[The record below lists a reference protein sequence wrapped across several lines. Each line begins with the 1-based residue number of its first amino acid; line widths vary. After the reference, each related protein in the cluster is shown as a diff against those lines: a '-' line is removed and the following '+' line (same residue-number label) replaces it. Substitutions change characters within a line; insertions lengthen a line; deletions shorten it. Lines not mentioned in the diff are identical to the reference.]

1 MHFKFC
7 EVMLAFKLSEC
18 RRGSYYIALAANV
31 INIFLI
37 HSILGN
43 EEKPAAYELHLCVK
57 DYCFAREDRII
68 GMTVIQLK
76 GIVEKGNCA
85 SWYPLTKNIFMDET
99 GLTILRILSQRSND
113 EVSKEFVKLK
123 SDTRSPEEV

>member
-1 MHFKFC
+1 MSLVLH
-7 EVMLAFKLSEC
+7 
-18 RRGSYYIALAANV
+18 
-31 INIFLI
+31 LI
-37 HSILGN
+37 HSSFFSTSVLSN
-43 EEKPAAYELHLCVK
+43 EESPAVYELHLCVK

-85 SWYPLTKNIFMDET
+85 SWYPLTKSICMDET

-113 EVSKEFVKLK
+113 EVAKEFVKLK
-123 SDTRSPEEV
+123 SDTRSLEEI